1 MITCPIDIKDHRV
14 VSLWLTYCQTYSA
27 DVSLTKPRLDTR
39 DRGGILKYETYY
51 KQLDLYYQFS
61 HRMGKIVDEE
71 WLRREREHTESNIM
85 RYLTKGKTNY
95 IARCQYCGKLLP
107 LTGAYRICDDCYS
120 R

>member
-1 MITCPIDIKDHRV
+1 MSDRYQGSSCRIAVAYVLSDVFC
-14 VSLWLTYCQTYSA
+14 

-95 IARCQYCGKLLP
+95 IALLSILRKASAADGGVP
-107 LTGAYRICDDCYS
+107 HL
-120 R
+120 